1 MNKVIGTYVFVAAI
15 AVFGIGA
22 TPAYA
27 QYDNWYTDSGYG
39 SLTNYGGG
47 YDPYAGLYDNWYTD
61 SGYGALTDYTGAY
74 DPYAGLYDNWY
85 TDSGYGSLADYSGA
99 YDPYA
104 GAYDPYA
111 GAYDPYAGA
120 YDPYVGAYD
129 PYCSQDCSGSQYNQP
144 VYDQNCGC
152 MTYPSVQR
160 SMAMYQP
167 FTQQQYT
174 QPPMPI
180 QPPPI
185 PSVCPPNTQGRYP
198 YCVTIYPP
206 QPPIPPV
213 PPPQPD
219 ICPNLPG
226 IQTTVPAGYILQ
238 NGQCVP
244 PQQPDI
250 CPNLP
255 GIQTTVPA
263 GYTLQNG
270 QCVPATPPP
279 VTDLC
284 PNLPGLQTT
293 VPTGYT
299 LQNGQCVPIP
309 VPPPII
315 PPVPIQPPPIINTC
329 VGYSCNTNTIT
340 TISQLN
346 PVTPAPIVQ
355 YTIPSYPQ
363 YPVYPTPQYPVYP
376 TPTYPQQG
384 LYCVITASPS
394 SIQNGQAAILS
405 WTSYGATSATL
416 SDGLCRVAV
425 NGSLAVRPEA
435 SRTYTLTIYGQ
446 AGSRSCTTSVNVFG
460 RCAT

>member
-39 SLTNYGGG
+39 G
-47 YDPYAGLYDNWYTD
+47 
-61 SGYGALTDYTGAY
+61 LTDFGS
-74 DPYAGLYDNWY
+74 GFDNWY

-129 PYCSQDCSGSQYNQP
+129 PYAGAYDPYAGAYDPYCSQDCSGSQYNQP

-167 FTQQQYT
+167 FNQQQYT

-180 QPPPI
+180 QPTPI

-270 QCVPATPPP
+270 QCVPIT
-279 VTDLC
+279 
-284 PNLPGLQTT
+284 
-293 VPTGYT
+293 
-299 LQNGQCVPIP
+299 

-340 TISQLN
+340 T
-346 PVTPAPIVQ
+346 
-355 YTIPSYPQ
+355 
-363 YPVYPTPQYPVYP
+363 
-376 TPTYPQQG
+376 
-384 LYCVITASPS
+384 
-394 SIQNGQAAILS
+394 
-405 WTSYGATSATL
+405 
-416 SDGLCRVAV
+416 
-425 NGSLAVRPEA
+425 
-435 SRTYTLTIYGQ
+435 
-446 AGSRSCTTSVNVFG
+446 
-460 RCAT
+460 